1 MKRGFG
7 WKRMMLVVALAPVAV
22 LTSGCQSDGG
32 AKVGLA
38 LAEPV
43 EIVEGMSGSSDALK
57 TAGTYLI
64 TSQSDWE
71 QGGFAEACPGP
82 IDFASHDVVVVAM
95 GEQAS
100 AGHWV
105 RIDAIQ
111 QAGSELAVQCTM
123 NKPGADEVVATVV
136 TYPFH
141 AVMVPKTGAALAV
154 PDPTF
159 VSGQER

>member
-22 LTSGCQSDGG
+22 LTSGCKTDGG
-32 AKVGLA
+32 TTGGLA

-64 TSQSDWE
+64 TSQAQWE
-71 QGGFAEACPGP
+71 SGGFAEACPGP
-82 IDFASHDVVVVAM
+82 IDFAAHDVVVVAM
-95 GEQAS
+95 GEQAT
-100 AGHWV
+100 AGYWV

-111 QAGSELAVQCTM
+111 QAGTELAVQCTM
-123 NKPGADEVVATVV
+123 NKPGADAVVATVV